1 LRVNTPLRV
10 FHFLS
15 SSVVIQSLLCA
26 GGAEDTMHKNIAS
39 LLMLVGFTTQ
49 SQAQFN
55 QTENTLDL
63 VNRGTMAT
71 EIVGYDA

>member
-1 LRVNTPLRV
+1 MRVNTPLRV

-26 GGAEDTMHKNIAS
+26 GGAEDIMHKNIAS

-55 QTENTLDL
+55 QTENILDL

-71 EIVGYDA
+71 EIGGYDA

>member
-26 GGAEDTMHKNIAS
+26 GGAEDIMHTINTS
-39 LLMLVGFTTQ
+39 LLVLVGFTTQ

-71 EIVGYDA
+71 EIGGYDA

>member
-1 LRVNTPLRV
+1 
-10 FHFLS
+10 
-15 SSVVIQSLLCA
+15 
-26 GGAEDTMHKNIAS
+26 MHKNIAS

-55 QTENTLDL
+55 QTENILDL